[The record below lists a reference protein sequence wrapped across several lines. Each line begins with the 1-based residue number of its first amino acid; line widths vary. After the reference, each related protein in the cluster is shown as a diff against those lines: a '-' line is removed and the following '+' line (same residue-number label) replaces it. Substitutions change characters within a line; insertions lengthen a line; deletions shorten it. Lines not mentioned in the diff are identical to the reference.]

1 MKDIFSN
8 YPTSSSLLCNY
19 PVESIPNY
27 AVDEEACV
35 MGDAPRISEI
45 QKHYKDDCMVGWL
58 GSMLDFFM
66 KASNIREAS
75 NVQLGMTIQIIISK
89 YGALKITE
97 MMLFGFKFLSGD
109 YEKFY
114 GSFDT
119 QAITRSLAEFVKY
132 RNNIIQRCEIRNGQG
147 KEQRNMGKENYL
159 VYLTELQK
167 AVYGNKESREYL
179 RIRDDRELAMSVAM
193 CVKRGDF
200 PEKMLENINPEYNGM
215 VEIILNKEGWEK
227 VFSDRRAQNLGR
239 LREIMN
245 DQNKPL
251 EDRVTAQQRLVYGEQ
266 YDAMRMLLYGRGGK

>member
-1 MKDIFSN
+1 M
-8 YPTSSSLLCNY
+8 
-19 PVESIPNY
+19 ESIPNY
-27 AVDEEACV
+27 AVNEEDCV
-35 MGDAPRISEI
+35 MGDAPTIRAI
-45 QKHYKDDCMVGWL
+45 QKKFGDDCMVKWMGD
-58 GSMLDFFM
+58 MLDFFM

-75 NVQLGMTIQIIISK
+75 SVQLGMTIQIIISK

-200 PEKMLENINPEYNGM
+200 PNRILEEINPKYQGM
-215 VEIILNKEGWEK
+215 VGMILNKEGWEK

-266 YDAMRMLLYGRGGK
+266 YDAMRMLLYGK

>member
-1 MKDIFSN
+1 MKNDIISN
-8 YPTSSSLLCNY
+8 YQTAGSLLKDF

-27 AVDEEACV
+27 AVNEEDCV
-35 MGDAPRISEI
+35 MGDAPTIRAI
-45 QKHYKDDCMVGWL
+45 QKKFGDDCMVKWMGD
-58 GSMLDFFM
+58 MLDFFM

-75 NVQLGMTIQIIISK
+75 SVQLGMTIQIILSK
-89 YGALKITE
+89 YGSLKITE

-200 PEKMLENINPEYNGM
+200 PNRILEEINPKYQGM
-215 VEIILNKEGWEK
+215 VGMILNKEGWEK

-266 YDAMRMLLYGRGGK
+266 YDAMRMLLYGK